1 MVGSQSKDRC
11 HRLPGR
17 AMSLRELA
25 VLLLATALLSSC
37 DLYTR
42 AVNAA
47 AVTPFP
53 DFLGNADGLRDLSV
67 EIAGIADG
75 ETNLFYD
82 LAVVEAADREPR
94 LLLLVE
100 PPSSSPDQPFD
111 YRGQLLIFDTD
122 LQRIGT
128 ASPGSS
134 LDYFGAPY
142 SYAHDGNMLV
152 AYTVLGPNGEETSVG
167 TLDPNHGLE
176 GFAFT
181 NGTETY
187 LFASPS
193 GDYAAFEID
202 YAGYNEAS
210 WGRFLDGSLDI
221 IPPEEKP
228 DPEGENFDQLGFQL
242 VGLTFNE
249 ESADI
254 TFVLS
259 EPSEGRIVAARIGLA
274 AATGGDGVLNPNPDE
289 WPVSLEVDR
298 PDIHVDDGGFFM
310 VRRDG
315 WLERYSWN
323 PSGPLEGAGEP
334 LRIVG
339 DRSLSRQYAFASA
352 GPYMYRFDPS
362 SQVLTRY
369 GRWW

>member
-1 MVGSQSKDRC
+1 M
-11 HRLPGR
+11 
-17 AMSLRELA
+17 
-25 VLLLATALLSSC
+25 LLLATALVSSC

-53 DFLGNADGLRDLSV
+53 EFVGNTEGQRDLSS

-75 ETNLFYD
+75 ETNLLYD
-82 LAVVEAADREPR
+82 LAVVETADREPR

-100 PPSSSPDQPFD
+100 PPSSNPDQAFS

-122 LQRIGT
+122 LQLIDT
-128 ASPGSS
+128 ASPDSS
-134 LDYFGAPY
+134 LDYFGPPY

-152 AYTVLGPNGEETSVG
+152 AYTVLGPNGEETTVG
-167 TLDPNHGLE
+167 TLDPKHGLE

-210 WGRFLDGSLDI
+210 WGRFLEGSLDI
-221 IPPEEKP
+221 IPPEDKP
-228 DPEGENFDQLGFQL
+228 DPEAENYDQLGFQL
-242 VGLTFNE
+242 VGLAFDE
-249 ESADI
+249 ESTEI
-254 TFVLS
+254 TLVLS
-259 EPSEGRIVAARIGLA
+259 EPSRGRIVAARIDLA
-274 AATGGDGVLNPNPDE
+274 AATGGDGVLNPNSE
-289 WPVSLEVDR
+289 AWPVSIEVDR
-298 PDIHVDDGGFFM
+298 PDIHVDDTGFFM

-323 PSGPLEGAGEP
+323 DSGPLDGTDDP